1 MNLLLLYNLLTVTVL
16 FFRPADISTHVVGI
30 YYGLGVCVFPIA
42 GCLADL
48 CYGRYKLIK
57 ISMWLIW
64 VSVVLQTA
72 MSVVFSAM
80 GMLDG
85 PGSSLSKWV
94 AIGLMVPMALGLAGF
109 LSNIIQ
115 FGMDQLQDAP
125 TTEITSFIV
134 WYIWTWVFSLIFGVI
149 WSSCLCGAYK
159 LVATLVFPT
168 SVGLAL
174 CLDGFFNHWLV
185 KEPVCTNPFRLF
197 FGVLRYAVKNKYPRQ
212 RSAFTYWEDK
222 PYSRIDL
229 AKDKYG
235 GPFTTEQVE
244 DVKIV
249 LRILAVLMIA
259 CSGMGMSFAVAGNTD
274 KVFYDLSGAEEKNS
288 SHNCSNET
296 MQSRILLLVMKYFR
310 FFVFLFYIPVH
321 EIVIYPAFRNYVIQM
336 NSVMKFILGVFLLVL
351 HYTSLLIIEAVG
363 YTDFPDQNS
372 TCFLKEK
379 KNRLPLSFRWYCIP
393 ELFRG
398 LSLLY
403 VAWGGIEFICS
414 QAPYNI
420 KGVLLGFVYFLLGS
434 FYLFSFLLL
443 LPVSLTVES
452 WHPVPYGCGVWFY
465 LCVTVFFLVFIL
477 VCIIVSK
484 KVYKMR
490 RRDED
495 LHNRHIFAINYYS
508 HYVQYNKEMHVGT
521 DYHE

>member
-1 MNLLLLYNLLTVTVL
+1 MILLLLYNLLTVAVL
-16 FFRPADISTHVVGI
+16 FFRPADISTRIVAGI
-30 YYGLGVCVFPIA
+30 YGLGVCVFPIA

-64 VSVVLQTA
+64 VFVVLQA
-72 MSVVFSAM
+72 AISVVFYAM
-80 GMLDG
+80 GVLD
-85 PGSSLSKWV
+85 GSSLSKWV
-94 AIGLMVPMALGLAGF
+94 TIALMIPLALGLAGF

-115 FGMDQLQDAP
+115 FGMDQLRDAP

-134 WYIWTWVFSLIFGVI
+134 WYAWTWNFGMIFGII

-159 LVATLVFPT
+159 LVTTLVFPT

-174 CLDGFFNHWLV
+174 CLDGVFNHWLV

-249 LRILAVLMIA
+249 LRILAILTIA
-259 CSGMGMSFAVAGNTD
+259 CSGMGMSFAVACNTN
-274 KVFYDLSGAEEKNS
+274 KVFNDLSGTERRNS
-288 SHNCSNET
+288 SQHCSNET
-296 MQSRILLLVMKYFR
+296 MQSCILLLSMKYIR
-310 FFVFLFYIPVH
+310 FLVFLVFIPVH
-321 EIVIYPAFRNYVIQM
+321 EIVIYPAFRNYVTKMTSFI
-336 NSVMKFILGVFLLVL
+336 KFIFGLFLLVL
-351 HYTSLLIIEAVG
+351 HYISLLIIEAVG
-363 YTDFPDQNS
+363 YTDIPNKDS

-379 KNRLPLSFRWYCIP
+379 DNKSWLNFKWYSIP
-393 ELFRG
+393 EVLRG

-403 VAWGGIEFICS
+403 VAWGCMEFICS
-414 QAPYNI
+414 QAPYSM
-420 KGVLLGFVYFLLGS
+420 KGVLLGFGYFLLGS
-434 FYLFSFLLL
+434 FYLLSVLLL
-443 LPVSLTVES
+443 LPVSLTVEN

-465 LCVTVFFLVFIL
+465 LCVTVIFLVFTL

-508 HYVQYNKEMHVGT
+508 HYVQYNKEMET
-521 DYHE
+521 DHQEE